1 ARQLDTIPNIQREL
15 DTYRKQ
21 LAKSYLTD
29 EQVTNRLYR
38 EAYDRMKE
46 ERRVAH
52 ILLMAPPNMSA
63 QDTLTLYNRIDSI
76 YKALTT
82 KKADVAEL
90 AAHYSQDV
98 GTKDR
103 GGEVGFMTALQT
115 LYSFENAVYETEVGK
130 ISRPFRSQLGY
141 HVVKVLEKRPSRG
154 EVQVAQILI

>member
-1 ARQLDTIPNIQREL
+1 YGSNPVTKEEFLRNYQKNSLNKKPDLSESALREYLDIYSLFRMKVKEAEARQLETIPNIQREL
-15 DTYRKQ
+15 DTYRNQ

-82 KKADVAEL
+82 KKADFAKL

-103 GGEVGFMTALQT
+103 GG
-115 LYSFENAVYETEVGK
+115 
-130 ISRPFRSQLGY
+130 
-141 HVVKVLEKRPSRG
+141 
-154 EVQVAQILI
+154 